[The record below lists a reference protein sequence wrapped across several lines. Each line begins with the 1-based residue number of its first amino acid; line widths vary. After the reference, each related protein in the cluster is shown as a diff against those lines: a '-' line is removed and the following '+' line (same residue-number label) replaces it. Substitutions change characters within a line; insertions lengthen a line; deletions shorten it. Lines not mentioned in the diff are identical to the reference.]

1 MPKKYTTEEFVKKA
15 SLIHNYKYDYSKV
28 DYKNNSA
35 KVCIICP
42 EHGEFWQTPH
52 HHLEGHKCPK
62 CSKLKT
68 QEEFI
73 KEAKSIHGDTY
84 DYSKINYVGSV
95 HKICITCFKHGD
107 FLQLPNN
114 HLQGQGC
121 PECLRISRRYNKE
134 DIIKQ
139 FSDKHNN
146 KYDYSKVE
154 YTNLKTKVE
163 IICPKHG
170 SFFQRPEDHLN
181 GQGCPECSKFR
192 TSKGE
197 NLIKQILEKRNIKF
211 IHNKNCLDFLGK
223 LRPDFYLP
231 DYNLII
237 EYDGRQ
243 HFKPVKFWGGDEG
256 LLKTQERDKLKTQL
270 CEEHNIKLVRISYT
284 QFNEIEEIIDSIIC

>member
-1 MPKKYTTEEFVKKA
+1 M
-15 SLIHNYKYDYSKV
+15 
-28 DYKNNSA
+28 
-35 KVCIICP
+35 VC
-42 EHGEFWQTPH
+42 
-52 HHLEGHKCPK
+52 
-62 CSKLKT
+62 
-68 QEEFI
+68 
-73 KEAKSIHGDTY
+73 
-84 DYSKINYVGSV
+84 V
-95 HKICITCFKHGD
+95 D
-107 FLQLPNN
+107 FLL
-114 HLQGQGC
+114 G
-121 PECLRISRRYNKE
+121 
-134 DIIKQ
+134 
-139 FSDKHNN
+139 
-146 KYDYSKVE
+146 
-154 YTNLKTKVE
+154 
-163 IICPKHG
+163 KHG